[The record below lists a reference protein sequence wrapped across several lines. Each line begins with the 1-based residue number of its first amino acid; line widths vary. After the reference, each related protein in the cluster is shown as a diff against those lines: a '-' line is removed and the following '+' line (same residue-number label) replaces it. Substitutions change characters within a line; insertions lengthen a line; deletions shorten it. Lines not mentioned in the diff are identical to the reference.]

1 MMTDSIGLKSRQIMR
16 TIAVMGRDEMDK
28 DVVSR
33 KAAQKYVSVMEK
45 IELVHALKNALPC
58 FEFDFSINPYL
69 GFWYAE
75 EGLYLIRDCMVDAY
89 YFVEARSPHKAIE
102 KVLKRVDEA
111 LHAGEPQN
119 EEYE

>member
-1 MMTDSIGLKSRQIMR
+1 MT
-16 TIAVMGRDEMDK
+16 TVAEGRDEMDK

-45 IELVHALKNALPC
+45 IESVHALKNALPC

-75 EGLYLIRDCMVDAY
+75 EGLYLLCDCMVDAY

-111 LHAGEPQN
+111 LHAGEPQY

>member
-1 MMTDSIGLKSRQIMR
+1 MIDYIDRQ
-16 TIAVMGRDEMDK
+16 
-28 DVVSR
+28 
-33 KAAQKYVSVMEK
+33 AAQKYVSVMEK
-45 IELVHALKNALPC
+45 IERVHALKNALPC
-58 FEFDFSINPYL
+58 FEFDFSINPYF

-111 LHAGEPQN
+111 LHAGEPQH
-119 EEYE
+119 EEYERGAHCYL

>member
-1 MMTDSIGLKSRQIMR
+1 MQTSAMNMR
-16 TIAVMGRDEMDK
+16 NTEMSDLI
-28 DVVSR
+28 SR

-111 LHAGEPQN
+111 LHAGEPQY
-119 EEYE
+119 EE